1 MKKYYSQ
8 NDEDKVISEYF
19 NDYVGTVLDIGAN
32 DGETF
37 SNSLKFIQDGWSATL
52 VEPSDKC
59 FKKLKQ
65 LHSSNPY
72 VEVFNV
78 GVGASCGTFMFHES
92 GEHIGNGDHSLVS
105 TFDERELSRWT
116 NEKFEQIPIQVIDIA
131 RLVELS
137 KYGAWDYITMDIE
150 GLEVDVLPQM
160 DLIQCKCLCVEYNG
174 KSDLLDFYTSIASK
188 FGLKEFHR
196 NNENVI
202 YGR

>member
-8 NDEDKVISEYF
+8 NDEDKLIAEYF
-19 NDYVGTVLDIGAN
+19 GDYVGTVLDIGAN

-37 SNSLKFIQDGWSATL
+37 SNSLKFIQSGWSATL
-52 VEPSDKC
+52 VEPSEKC
-59 FKKLKQ
+59 FKQLKQ
-65 LHSSNPY
+65 LHGSNPY

-78 GVGASCGTFMFHES
+78 GVGAQCGTFMFHES

-116 NEKFEQIPIQVIDIA
+116 KETFKQIPIQVIDVA
-131 RLVELS
+131 KLVELS
-137 KYGAWDYITMDIE
+137 KHGAWDYITMDIE
-150 GLEVDVLPQM
+150 GLETVVLPQM
-160 DLIQCKCLCVEYNG
+160 DLTQCKCLCVEYNG
-174 KSDLLDFYTSIASK
+174 KSDLLQFYTSIASK